1 MGYRHGTKAYGLFG
15 LSVSALE
22 PYLSPHAGNGVDHQP
37 YLMHR
42 YYSRSNNFYILP
54 SSCHQGD
61 IMNVY
66 SFVLIICG
74 LVIWMFSEVYEPL
87 KYLGVALIIV
97 AFFLPMI
104 YSAFKGTR
112 YSG

>member
-1 MGYRHGTKAYGLFG
+1 
-15 LSVSALE
+15 
-22 PYLSPHAGNGVDHQP
+22 
-37 YLMHR
+37 
-42 YYSRSNNFYILP
+42 
-54 SSCHQGD
+54 
-61 IMNVY
+61 MNVY